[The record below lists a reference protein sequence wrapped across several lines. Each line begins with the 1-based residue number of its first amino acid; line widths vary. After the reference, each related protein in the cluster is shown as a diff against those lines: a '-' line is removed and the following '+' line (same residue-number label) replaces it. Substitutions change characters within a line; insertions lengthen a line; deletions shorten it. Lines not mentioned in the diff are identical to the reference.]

1 MKDSQDYNRVQ
12 EGDQE
17 GGEAL
22 DNLTLMRVIHFYIFY
37 KF

>member
-12 EGDQE
+12 QGDQE
-17 GGEAL
+17 GEAL